1 MAIVA
6 NGAICSSRLVKLRS
20 VKNVSSRVPKT
31 MAMMNSPTTIGSEP
45 SSPARTFCH
54 QRRT

>member
-6 NGAICSSRLVKLRS
+6 NGAICRSRLVKLRS
-20 VKNVSSRVPKT
+20 VKKVSSSVPNT
-31 MAMMNSPTTIGSEP
+31 MAMTTSPTTMGSEP